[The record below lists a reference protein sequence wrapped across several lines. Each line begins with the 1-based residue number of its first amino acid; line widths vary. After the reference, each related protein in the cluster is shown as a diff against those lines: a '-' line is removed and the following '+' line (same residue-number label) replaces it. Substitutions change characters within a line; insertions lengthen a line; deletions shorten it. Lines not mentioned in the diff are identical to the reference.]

1 MKKSL
6 AIIIIMTICLSVYA
20 ETNYVD
26 KGALMQVFE
35 EEDAEEQAE
44 FTDERIQYV
53 QQKLVDFPFSN
64 RPPNAANIYISSSEG
79 NDSNDGLSEFTPW
92 KTLDKLNN
100 IEIYSG
106 DWFFFKRG
114 DEWRGEIIR
123 ENLNNVYF
131 TDYGEEYDDKPVING
146 AVIISDWEVA
156 NLTDQFGTPIPN
168 VYVADLPAEYTNLI
182 VKQLFVDGERQT
194 LARFPNESYWDIDD
208 IEKYYDI
215 FLVTNYDISTNEFGI
230 ILSNIVS
237 IIQNTNTFITTLID
251 HDLFASPYYF
261 PPNYWS
267 DSTVFVRYHAFKIF
281 SFDIGYSNGINGSVL
296 PLKNHL
302 DKNFLR
308 LSDQNRGGYFIA
320 NSIHAIDTHGEWYY
334 DKTSRKIYLCLESD
348 DPDYCTIEASVYP
361 YGFGF
366 KDSQHISIDNFK
378 IKYSA
383 NNGINFIKESI
394 GNDFNIVSNE
404 IEKACEYGVYIG
416 RVGLAYSPGVNIKNC
431 NIIDSGLFG
440 IKCHYTTYTEIFDNY
455 INSSGLDGE
464 KSGSGIKLFFCN
476 WSAVPRTYN
485 IIKRNRVFNSGY
497 DGISFCGYGSL
508 VTENFVSNCCTVLND
523 GGAIYGMQKYVSWS
537 EVSRNILMDGV
548 GNIDHSRWGKAMALG
563 IYIDTDELGKYVNVA
578 SNTVINTTA
587 GFAVKNITS
596 IWVNANTFYHNTNM
610 EMGFSRSN
618 TVNST
623 SLFNIIVT
631 ESENA
636 VNMGDFFN
644 NEQLFFDSNYYCN
657 VYEDTPEYFV
667 VTTNYI
673 SYRFNST
680 EWKDNF
686 SQDVHSVDAGAM
698 LRDACDNLC
707 ESRILYNPTLEN
719 KTFDLK
725 GMEYLDIETNIVS
738 GSVTLAPFASK
749 VLFFKADKHFVS
761 HDGEHV
767 SPFYYLEVAAT
778 NFQMAIDVA
787 GTDHTVLVAEGT
799 YLLDQELSI
808 TTDIKVKSI
817 AGAKTTI
824 INGDDS
830 HRCVRLNN
838 NGAVLDGFTLTRG
851 MPYYE
856 YNGGGVYCTAG
867 TVQNCIIKDNGSYY
881 FGGGAY
887 CDGNGT
893 LFNCLVKENDS
904 MYGGGVYEAGGYII
918 NSTIIGNYASYNAG
932 GIYCGGYGSIINSII
947 YDNYASYGGYN
958 HYPVYPT
965 AHTIFSYCCTLPTPM
980 GVSCF
985 MSDPQFID
993 SDGRLS
999 SDSPCVD
1006 AGNWQLAPLCNT
1018 DLDGYAR
1025 VRGNGI
1031 DIGAY
1036 ESAQTIDSTNVT
1048 GYMTAYITW
1057 TGPEYVDV
1065 WRNTTGI
1072 YTDYSPTNS
1081 DWVVEA
1087 ANVTSPYAFPVYQY
1101 IYTHYNT
1108 PIYIHLTHTDIAH
1121 PMYEDDSVITI
1132 EPWDPAYFYYW

>member
-1 MKKSL
+1 MRKLL
-6 AIIIIMTICLSVYA
+6 AIILVMTICLSVYA

-26 KGALMQVFE
+26 KGTLMQKFE

-44 FTDERIQYV
+44 FTDERILYV

-64 RPPNAANIYISSSEG
+64 RPPNAANIYISNSEG

-100 IEIYSG
+100 VEIYPG
-106 DWFFFKRG
+106 DRFFFMRG

-123 ENLNNVYF
+123 ENLDNVSF
-131 TDYGEEYDDKPVING
+131 SDYGEEYDDKPVING
-146 AVIISDWEVA
+146 AVVISDWEDA

-168 VYVADLPAEYTNLI
+168 VYVADLPVEYTNLV

-208 IEKYYDI
+208 IETHIYDE
-215 FLVTNYDISTNEFGI
+215 VTT
-230 ILSNIVS
+230 NIVVE
-237 IIQNTNTFITTLID
+237 QGETNIVIDIEVITNVTTLID

-296 PLKNHL
+296 PLKNYL
-302 DKNFLR
+302 DKSFMD
-308 LSDQNRGGYFIA
+308 LSSPNRGGYFIA
-320 NSIHAIDTHGEWYY
+320 NSIHAIDVHGEWYY
-334 DKTSRKIYLCLESD
+334 DEPSKKIYLCRDSG

-416 RVGLAYSPGVNIKNC
+416 RVGLVYSPGVNIKNC

-719 KTFDLK
+719 KTFDLE
-725 GMEYLDIETNIVS
+725 GMEYFDIETNKVT
-738 GSVTLAPFASK
+738 GSVILAPFASK

-767 SPFYYLEVAAT
+767 SPFYYPEVAAT
-778 NFQMAIDVA
+778 NFQSAINVA

-799 YLLDQELSI
+799 YLPNQELSI

-817 AGAKTTI
+817 AGAATTI
-824 INGDDS
+824 IDGDDS

-838 NGAVLDGFTLTRG
+838 SGAVLDGFTLTRG
-851 MPYYE
+851 YTYYGHP
-856 YNGGGVYCTAG
+856 GGGVYCTAG
-867 TVQNCIIKDNGSYY
+867 TVQNCIIKDNGAYY
-881 FGGGAY
+881 QGGGAY
-887 CDGNGT
+887 CDGQGT
-893 LFNCLVKENDS
+893 LLNCLIKENDS
-904 MYGGGVYEAGGYII
+904 FYGGGVYEAGGHII
-918 NSTIIGNYASYNAG
+918 NSTIIDNYAYSCAG
-932 GIYCGGYGSIINSII
+932 GVYRGGFWPNVGNIYNSII
-947 YDNYASYGGYN
+947 YNNYAYCGPN
-958 HYPVYPT
+958 HYPLYPT
-965 AHTIFSYCCTLPTPM
+965 AHTMLYYCYT
-980 GVSCF
+980 
-985 MSDPQFID
+985 DNPQFAD

-999 SDSPCVD
+999 SDSPCAD
-1006 AGNWQLAPLCNT
+1006 AGGRMILGNF
-1018 DLDGYAR
+1018 DLDGFAK
-1025 VRGNGI
+1025 VRGTRI

-1036 ESAQTIDSTNVT
+1036 ESAQTISDSTNVT
-1048 GYMTAYITW
+1048 GYMTAYISW

-1065 WRNTTGI
+1065 WRNTSGT